1 MAAAASDR
9 FRAPA
14 PIRLNDSAIVE
25 TVNALRWSNDY
36 LFTTGGIGPTQD
48 HINIDAIAARLGIR
62 ASTARSYLKD
72 TLQKTGA
79 TRQAELAALL
89 ARI

>member
-1 MAAAASDR
+1 MLDVEVIEDAATATVALGPSRSRLLAELAEPASAAA
-9 FRAPA
+9 
-14 PIRLNDSAIVE
+14 L
-25 TVNALRWSNDY
+25 
-36 LFTTGGIGPTQD
+36 
-48 HINIDAIAARLGIR
+48 AARLGIR